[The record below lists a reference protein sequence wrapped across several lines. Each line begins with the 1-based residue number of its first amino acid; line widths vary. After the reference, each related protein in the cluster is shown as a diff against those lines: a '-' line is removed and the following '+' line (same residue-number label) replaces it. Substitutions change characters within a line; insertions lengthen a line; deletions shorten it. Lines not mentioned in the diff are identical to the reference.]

1 VAQYLVEKWHESL
14 LRADGEGLLPLHSA
28 VADLCMDPDMVMFLA
43 NQSPQSVR
51 IRTHKG
57 DLPLHLAVQNESG
70 LEVELV
76 EPLVDAWPES
86 VQEKSGEGVL
96 PLHLAAK
103 IDAFRSLRYLVE
115 KWPVSAQE
123 KTDQG
128 WLAVH
133 LALKYVPDGS
143 HEAEA
148 MFQTARF
155 LVELFPQSAFE
166 RTNEGYLPIHVA
178 AMHSG

>member
-1 VAQYLVEKWHESL
+1 
-14 LRADGEGLLPLHSA
+14 
-28 VADLCMDPDMVMFLA
+28 
-43 NQSPQSVR
+43 
-51 IRTHKG
+51 
-57 DLPLHLAVQNESG
+57 
-70 LEVELV
+70 
-76 EPLVDAWPES
+76 
-86 VQEKSGEGVL
+86 
-96 PLHLAAK
+96 LHLAAE
-103 IDAFRSLRYLVE
+103 INAFRSLRYLVG
-115 KWPVSAQE
+115 KWPESAQE